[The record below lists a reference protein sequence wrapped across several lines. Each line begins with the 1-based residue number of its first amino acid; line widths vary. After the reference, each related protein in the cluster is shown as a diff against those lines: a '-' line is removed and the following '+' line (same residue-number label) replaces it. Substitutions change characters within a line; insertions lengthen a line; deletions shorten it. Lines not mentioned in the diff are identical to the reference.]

1 MKTIL
6 FMERNELP
14 RETFSLGNA
23 EIKCLILLYGEGDR
37 FGLGKKRGGRK
48 GEGFYSLK
56 YI

>member
-6 FMERNELP
+6 LMERNELP